1 MNAEVRN
8 IYRPMKN
15 PAFAGE
21 LRSKTWAIE
30 VYLGPND
37 EHSPVWEKRCRE
49 YWERQAALYGLE
61 MGNFTIA
68 IEPPDPRTGKSA
80 FLSTWCP
87 VLAVLPGER
96 QASMVGMH

>member
-1 MNAEVRN
+1 MTAEINHV
-8 IYRPMKN
+8 YRPMAN

-30 VYLGPND
+30 VYLGPQD

-49 YWERQAALYGLE
+49 YWERQATLYGLE

-68 IEPPDPRTGKSA
+68 IEPPDPSIGKPA
-80 FLSTWCP
+80 FLSTWCV

-96 QASMVGMH
+96 HASMAQAH